1 LKKLNTEKELIY
13 FDKFQIYRLAKLAS
27 RDMEM
32 LEAISLHMPFYIT
45 LNNRI
50 TLDTS
55 FASQVLEDMME
66 LDLSEISQLGFEKIK
81 EISDPH
87 VLEYALGIVKNYQ
100 NTGCQESMCSYLQR
114 LYMHNDFKWITTYKT
129 VFDETQY
136 FNVGYP
142 IERLGKPGEVL
153 MDVLDDVLVKKHGW
167 ERFEMLTAREIEV
180 LGFVAKGYTST
191 EISEKLFLSDHTI
204 KTHRK
209 NIGYKLGIKN
219 NSEWVRFAMAFEM
232 I

>member
-1 LKKLNTEKELIY
+1 LKKLNTEKELIN

-32 LEAISLHMPFYIT
+32 LEAISVHMPFYIT

-55 FASQVLEDMME
+55 FASPFLEDMME
-66 LDLSEISQLGFEKIK
+66 IDLSDISSLGFEKIK

-87 VLEYALGIVKNYQ
+87 VFQYAMGVINSYKIN
-100 NTGCQESMCSYLQR
+100 GCPESMCSYLQR
-114 LYMHNDFKWITTYKT
+114 LYMGKDFKWVTTYKT
-129 VFDETQY
+129 VFDKQLF

-142 IERLGKPGEVL
+142 IERIGKPCEVL
-153 MDVLDDVLVKKHGW
+153 MDILDDVFVKKNGW
-167 ERFEMLTAREIEV
+167 ERFEMLTTREIEV
-180 LGFVAKGYTST
+180 LHLVAKGYTSI
-191 EISEKLFLSDHTI
+191 EISEKLFLSEHTI

-209 NIGYKLGIKN
+209 NIGYKLGLKN